1 MSVGQNSDG
10 ASTGFVAVDDGN
22 AGNPSFRFRTDNNT
36 GFFLQSA
43 DDIGVSVGG
52 SEKFRFANNGHF
64 HATNDITGFSSTPS
78 DKKLKTNIKDI
89 NYGLS
94 DIVKLQGRQFDWK
107 RDDRGHDIG
116 VIAQEVQEVV
126 PELVKEVE
134 GLNGESSFLTVS
146 YEKLVPVLIESIKEQ
161 QKQIDELRK
170 LIDRMFI

>member
-1 MSVGQNSDG
+1 MGS
-10 ASTGFVAVDDGN
+10 ATY
-22 AGNPSFRFRTDNNT
+22 PSYRFRTDGNT
-36 GFFLQSA
+36 GFYLVDA
-43 DDIGVSVGG
+43 DDIGVSIGG

-64 HATNDITGFSSTPS
+64 HASNDITGFSSTPS

-134 GLNGESSFLTVS
+134 GLNGEDSFLTVS

>member
-1 MSVGQNSDG
+1 MCIRD
-10 ASTGFVAVDDGN
+10 
-22 AGNPSFRFRTDNNT
+22 R
-36 GFFLQSA
+36 
-43 DDIGVSVGG
+43 
-52 SEKFRFANNGHF
+52 
-64 HATNDITGFSSTPS
+64 
-78 DKKLKTNIKDI
+78 
-89 NYGLS
+89 S

-116 VIAQEVQEVV
+116 VIAQEVLEVV

-134 GLNGESSFLTVS
+134 GLNGEDSFLTVS

>member
-1 MSVGQNSDG
+1 M
-10 ASTGFVAVDDGN
+10 ATAV
-22 AGNPSFRFRTDNNT
+22 
-36 GFFLQSA
+36 
-43 DDIGVSVGG
+43 
-52 SEKFRFANNGHF
+52 
-64 HATNDITGFSSTPS
+64 PS
-78 DKKLKTNIKDI
+78 DRC
-89 NYGLS
+89 
-94 DIVKLQGRQFDWK
+94 RQFDWK

-134 GLNGESSFLTVS
+134 GLNGEDSFLTVS

>member
-1 MSVGQNSDG
+1 M
-10 ASTGFVAVDDGN
+10 
-22 AGNPSFRFRTDNNT
+22 
-36 GFFLQSA
+36 
-43 DDIGVSVGG
+43 
-52 SEKFRFANNGHF
+52 
-64 HATNDITGFSSTPS
+64 
-78 DKKLKTNIKDI
+78 
-89 NYGLS
+89 S

-134 GLNGESSFLTVS
+134 GLNGEDSFLTVS